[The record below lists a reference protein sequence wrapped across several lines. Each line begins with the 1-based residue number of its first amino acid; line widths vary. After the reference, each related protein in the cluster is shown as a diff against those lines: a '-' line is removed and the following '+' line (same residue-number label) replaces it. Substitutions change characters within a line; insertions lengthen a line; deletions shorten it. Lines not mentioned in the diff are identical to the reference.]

1 MRFQTSDFLMRDVI
15 VMYITHSTWTYFDIL
30 NFKMFYKENNIL
42 HEYMDS
48 TVFVVHTVLVIYRGN
63 V

>member
-1 MRFQTSDFLMRDVI
+1 
-15 VMYITHSTWTYFDIL
+15 
-30 NFKMFYKENNIL
+30 MFYKENNIL

-63 V
+63 VCILYTYYASNASISTVGGKHR

>member
-1 MRFQTSDFLMRDVI
+1 MRDVI